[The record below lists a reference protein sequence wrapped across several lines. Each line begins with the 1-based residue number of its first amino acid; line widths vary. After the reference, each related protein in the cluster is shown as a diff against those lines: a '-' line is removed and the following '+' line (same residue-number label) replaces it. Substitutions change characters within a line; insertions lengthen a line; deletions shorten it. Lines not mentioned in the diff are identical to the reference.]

1 MAPKTGRSKELQVAT
16 RDYTLNMHKRLQ
28 GIAFKKR
35 ATRAVR
41 ECARFAANE
50 MHTKVSSFLKFVA
63 SLSFLHIRMLEWIP
77 LWTISSGPEVLET
90 SQDLS
95 ESESPERRT
104 RKMMPKLLSIQ
115 PSNSSKLNHLLAS
128 KPKTD
133 EYAKTDDQS
142 NSCFILINI
151 VLIIY
156 YSKLIL
162 RTK

>member
-1 MAPKTGRSKELQVAT
+1 
-16 RDYTLNMHKRLQ
+16 
-28 GIAFKKR
+28 
-35 ATRAVR
+35 
-41 ECARFAANE
+41 
-50 MHTKVSSFLKFVA
+50 
-63 SLSFLHIRMLEWIP
+63 MLEWIP

-95 ESESPERRT
+95 ELESPERRT

-142 NSCFILINI
+142 NSCFILINGI
-151 VLIIY
+151 RKSLNLKLTISIIGLI
-156 YSKLIL
+156 SLMHLWLKSR
-162 RTK
+162 RTKRKWRRKINTSKFTRDWWILPQVQFIDFQLSLANKCNSYFSIQ